1 MAGIYTR
8 NEVDKIIRNSEL
20 TDEQKTEQLFA
31 LHGRALDDGYVSK
44 RAAEDAK
51 NQAVEAAKAGF
62 KVPDPVDPKTT
73 PEYME
78 IVKER
83 DMLRAIGGE
92 DFSKVKPK
100 FRETVFGMLD
110 RGEKAAAVAD
120 QLTGIKEKY
129 EEYFLPDEQPKD
141 DPNPAKNTP
150 QYSQN
155 PGRSGTNPE
164 SEEDKLFNQLSEA
177 WK

>member
-1 MAGIYTR
+1 MAGIFTR
-8 NEVDKIIRNSEL
+8 PALDKIMNNADL
-20 TDEQKTEQLFA
+20 TPEQRTEQVFSLY
-31 LHGRALDDGYVSK
+31 GRALDEGYISK
-44 RAAEDAK
+44 RDADEAK
-51 NQAVEAAKAGF
+51 NQAVEAAKAGI

-78 IVKER
+78 VVRER
-83 DMLRAIGGE
+83 DMLRAIGGD
-92 DFSKVKPK
+92 DFASVKPK

-110 RGEKAAAVAD
+110 RGDKAPAITD

-129 EEYFLPDEQPKD
+129 EEYFLPDEQPKN
-141 DPNPAKNTP
+141 DPKPQNLP

-155 PGRSGTNPE
+155 PGRPGNNPE
-164 SEEDKLFNQLSEA
+164 SEEDKLVKQLSEQ

>member
-1 MAGIYTR
+1 MANIYTR

-31 LHGRALDDGYVSK
+31 LYGRALDDGYVSK

-62 KVPDPVDPKTT
+62 KIPDPVDPKTT
-73 PEYME
+73 QEY
-78 IVKER
+78 IDLANER
-83 DMLRAIGGE
+83 DMLRAIGGD
-92 DFSKVKPK
+92 DFQAVKPK

-129 EEYFLPDEQPKD
+129 EEYFIPDEQPAD
-141 DPNPAKNTP
+141 AKPQNLP

-155 PGRSGTNPE
+155 PGRPGTNPE
-164 SEEDKLFNQLSEA
+164 SEEDKLYNALSQA

>member
-1 MAGIYTR
+1 MAGIFTR
-8 NEVDKIIRNSEL
+8 PALDKIMNNADL
-20 TDEQKTEQLFA
+20 TPEQRTEQVFSLY
-31 LHGRALDDGYVSK
+31 GRALDEGYISK
-44 RAAEDAK
+44 RDADEAR
-51 NQAVEAAKAGF
+51 NQAVEAAKAGI

-83 DMLRAIGGE
+83 DMLRAIGGD

-110 RGEKAAAVAD
+110 RSEKAAAVAD

-129 EEYFLPDEQPKD
+129 EEYFISEEQPKPD
-141 DPNPAKNTP
+141 QPKNLP

-155 PGRSGTNPE
+155 PGRQGANPD
-164 SEEDKLFNQLSEA
+164 SEEEKIFKQLSEQ